1 MAGKKKNTT
10 SITFDIISK
19 SVASNTRI
27 PIETCKA
34 VLTGYS
40 NFILN
45 TIMLDSC
52 PEDLTI
58 QLKDVGK
65 FIFKKKMGL
74 KAGSTYKHP
83 VEFGVC
89 EKGQKVEM
97 ETVTVTEDRPDY
109 LRLWFEV
116 NPSIQNNLRE
126 KTENKWIKKNG
137 KK

>member
-1 MAGKKKNTT
+1 
-10 SITFDIISK
+10 
-19 SVASNTRI
+19 
-27 PIETCKA
+27 
-34 VLTGYS
+34 
-40 NFILN
+40 
-45 TIMLDSC
+45 MLDSC

-65 FIFKKKMGL
+65 FIFKKKIGL

-83 VEFGVC
+83 IAFGG
-89 EKGQKVEM
+89 EKVKE
-97 ETVTVTEDRPDY
+97 TVTEDRPDY

-116 NPSIQNNLRE
+116 NPSIQENLRS